1 VTPGLILL
9 GFLALLCAYFVH
21 RTRRRMGLP
30 VSTRLW
36 VSIVTGFVLI
46 VLVAWVASQ

>member
-9 GFLALLCAYFVH
+9 FFLAVLFGFFVH
-21 RTRRRMGLP
+21 RTRRRLGMS
-30 VSTRLW
+30 VSGKVWTT
-36 VSIVTGFVLI
+36 VIVGFVLV